1 MKKKRILYCMIFSL
15 FIFLFG
21 SSSAYAMEEED
32 TDEENLAPYIIIL
45 SGDPSVDRFPL
56 KETSVTT
63 DIDGII
69 AETYV
74 VQTYANEGESPINAS
89 YVFPASDNVTIH
101 GMRMIIGDN
110 IVTAKIKEKEEA
122 KEDFEEAKSEGK
134 SASLLEQQRPNV
146 FTMDIANI
154 MPGDNVRIELHYTE
168 LVEPEENIYQF
179 VFPTVVGPR
188 YASPQREES
197 GENAA
202 DKAGED
208 RSDRSAE
215 NTSGN
220 TGEEDGW
227 VETPYLSEGNI
238 PPGKYDITVNLS
250 AGVPI
255 ADIRSTSH
263 DIHVTKNS
271 DGSAKITLASS
282 GKNNSESKSSEN
294 KGSKNN
300 NPNDY
305 AGNRDFI
312 LEYQLTGE
320 KLDCGLM
327 LNKGEEE
334 NYFMLMVQPPERCEI
349 EDIPP
354 REYMFV
360 LDVSGSMCGFPLD
373 TAKDLIKNLVSNLR
387 ETDSFN
393 LMMFSDEA
401 FLMSST
407 SVAANEK
414 NINTAIRLIDEQ
426 QGGGGTELAPALE
439 AALSFLGDQNEAR
452 SVVVITDG
460 YISGEREI
468 FNIIDDNLD
477 KVSFFS
483 FGIGTSVN
491 RYLIDG
497 IAKAGIGESFVVTDS
512 SEASETAERFRTY
525 IESPILTDIQ
535 VTYDGFDVYDVE
547 PKKLPTL
554 FAQRPIVVYG
564 KWRGDLTG
572 TVKITGNNGN
582 GKFVKE
588 IPVDQIKPLKDNDA
602 IRYLWARKKIE
613 RLTDY
618 GINENDPDIKN
629 EVTQIGLKYS
639 MMTPYTSF
647 IAVVDTIR
655 NPEKESRDVNQ
666 PLPLPL
672 QVSDLALGGYRIGS
686 EPGGPV
692 LVLAVVLTFTLTYF
706 IRRKKERGRQI

>member
-1 MKKKRILYCMIFSL
+1 MKKKKTLLCMIFTL
-15 FIFLFG
+15 LIFLMG

-32 TDEENLAPYIIIL
+32 GDEEKVIAPYIIIL

-63 DIDGII
+63 NIDGII

-74 VQTYANEGESPINAS
+74 VQTYANEGETPINAS

-101 GMRMIIGDN
+101 GMQMIIGDN
-110 IVTAKIKEKEEA
+110 IVTAQIKEKEEA

-154 MPGDNVRIELHYTE
+154 MPGDDVRIELHYTE

-188 YASPQREES
+188 YPSPSEAEGDENDNSEDSNS
-197 GENAA
+197 GDDN
-202 DKAGED
+202 
-208 RSDRSAE
+208 
-215 NTSGN
+215 
-220 TGEEDGW
+220 W
-227 VETPYLSEGNI
+227 VETPYLTAGDTL
-238 PPGKYDITVNLS
+238 PGKYDITVNLS

-255 ADIRSTSH
+255 ADVSSKSH
-263 DIHVTKNS
+263 DIRVTKNGDS
-271 DGSAKITLASS
+271 SAKITLS
-282 GKNNSESKSSEN
+282 
-294 KGSKNN
+294 
-300 NPNDY
+300 NPSDY

-312 LEYQLTGE
+312 LEYKLNGE
-320 KLDCGLM
+320 DVNCGLM
-327 LNKGEEE
+327 LNRGDEE
-334 NYFMLMVQPPERCEI
+334 NYFMLMVQPPERCKI

-360 LDVSGSMCGFPLD
+360 LDVSGSMSGFPLD
-373 TAKDLIKNLVSNLR
+373 TAKDLIKNLVGNLR

-393 LMMFSDEA
+393 LMMFSDDA
-401 FLMSST
+401 LLMAPA
-407 SVAANEK
+407 SVAATED
-414 NINTAIRLIDEQ
+414 NIKTAIRLIDEQ
-426 QGGGGTELAPALE
+426 QGGGGTELAPALKG
-439 AALSFLGDQNEAR
+439 ALSFLGDDDEAR

-460 YISGEREI
+460 YISGETEI
-468 FNIIDDNLD
+468 FDIIDDNLD

-512 SEASETAERFRTY
+512 SEAAETAERFRTY

-535 VTYDGFDVYDVE
+535 VSYDGFDVYDVE
-547 PKKLPTL
+547 PQKLPTL

-564 KWRGDLTG
+564 KWRGELTG

-582 GKFVKE
+582 GKFVQE
-588 IPVDQIKPLKDNDA
+588 IPVDQIKPLQDNEA

-618 GINENDPDIKN
+618 GMNENNPDIKK
-629 EVTQIGLKYS
+629 EVTQIGLTYS

-655 NPEKESRDVNQ
+655 NPEKESKDVDQ

-672 QVSDLALGGYRIGS
+672 EVSDLAVGGYRIGS
-686 EPGGPV
+686 EPGD
-692 LVLAVVLTFTLTYF
+692 LILALAAGLAFALTILC
-706 IRRKKERGRQI
+706 RLHNKRKQSC

>member
-1 MKKKRILYCMIFSL
+1 MKKKRTLFCMIFTL
-15 FIFLFG
+15 LIFLLS
-21 SSSAYAMEEED
+21 SSSAYAMEED
-32 TDEENLAPYIIIL
+32 SDEEKVLAPYIILL

-63 DIDGII
+63 NIDGII

-74 VQTYANEGESPINAS
+74 VQTYANEGETPINAS
-89 YVFPASDNVTIH
+89 YVFPASTNVTIH
-101 GMRMIIGDN
+101 GMQMIIGDH

-122 KEDFEEAKSEGK
+122 KEEFEEAKSEGK

-154 MPGDNVRIELHYTE
+154 MPGDDVRIELHYTE

-188 YASPQREES
+188 YASPPETGNNDES
-197 GENAA
+197 ADGSNENNSASSAA
-202 DKAGED
+202 DSSGHTDE
-208 RSDRSAE
+208 E
-215 NTSGN
+215 N
-220 TGEEDGW
+220 DW
-227 VETPYLSEGNI
+227 VETPYLTEGSI

-255 ADIRSTSH
+255 ANIRSTSH
-263 DIHVTKNS
+263 DIRVTKN
-271 DGSAKITLASS
+271 GENSAKITLA
-282 GKNNSESKSSEN
+282 NSA
-294 KGSKNN
+294 GN
-300 NPNDY
+300 NPSDY

-312 LEYQLTGE
+312 LEYQLNGE
-320 KLDCGLM
+320 EVDCGLM
-327 LNKGEEE
+327 LNQGEDE
-334 NYFMLMVQPPERCEI
+334 NYFMLMVQPPERCEV

-360 LDVSGSMCGFPLD
+360 LDVSGSMSGFPLD
-373 TAKDLIKNLVSNLR
+373 TAKDLIKDLVSNLR

-393 LMMFSDEA
+393 LMMFSNEA
-401 FLMSST
+401 FLMAPS

-414 NINTAIRLIDEQ
+414 NIQTAIRLIDEQ
-426 QGGGGTELAPALE
+426 EGGGGTELAPALKG
-439 AALSFLGDQNEAR
+439 ALSFLSDENEAR
-452 SVVVITDG
+452 SVIVITDG
-460 YISGEREI
+460 YISGEKEI
-468 FNIIDDNLD
+468 FDIIDDNLD

-512 SEASETAERFRTY
+512 SEAAETAERFRTY

-547 PKKLPTL
+547 PQKLPTL

-572 TVKITGNNGN
+572 TVKITGHNGN

-588 IPVDQIKPLKDNDA
+588 IPVEQIKPLKDNDA

-618 GINENDPDIKN
+618 GISENDPDIKN
-629 EVTQIGLKYS
+629 EVTQLGLKYS

-647 IAVVDTIR
+647 IAVVETIR
-655 NPEKESRDVNQ
+655 NPEKESKDVNQ
-666 PLPLPL
+666 PQPLPL
-672 QVSDLALGGYRIGS
+672 QVSDLAVGGYRIGS
-686 EPGGPV
+686 EPGDLI
-692 LVLAVVLTFTLTYF
+692 LVLAAILAVTLTCF
-706 IRRKKERGRQI
+706 IRNKRRRTSRAGLS

>member
-1 MKKKRILYCMIFSL
+1 MIFTL
-15 FIFLFG
+15 LIFLLS

-32 TDEENLAPYIIIL
+32 TDEEKVLAPYIIIL

-56 KETSVTT
+56 KETSITT
-63 DIDGII
+63 NIDGII

-74 VQTYANEGESPINAS
+74 VQTYANEGETPINAS
-89 YVFPASDNVTIH
+89 YVFPASANVTIH
-101 GMRMIIGDN
+101 GMQMIIGDH

-122 KEDFEEAKSEGK
+122 KEEFEEAKSEGK

-154 MPGDNVRIELHYTE
+154 MPGDDVRIELHYTE

-188 YASPQREES
+188 YASPLETENNEES
-197 GENAA
+197 ADDGGESSSEHSAADSSGHTNGEN
-202 DKAGED
+202 D
-208 RSDRSAE
+208 
-215 NTSGN
+215 
-220 TGEEDGW
+220 W
-227 VETPYLSEGNI
+227 VETPYLTEGSI

-255 ADIRSTSH
+255 ANIRSTSH
-263 DIHVTKNS
+263 DIRVTKN
-271 DGSAKITLASS
+271 GENSAKITLANS
-282 GKNNSESKSSEN
+282 GSNHSA
-294 KGSKNN
+294 NN
-300 NPNDY
+300 NPSDY

-312 LEYQLTGE
+312 LEYQLNGE
-320 KLDCGLM
+320 EVDCGLM
-327 LNKGEEE
+327 LNQGEDE
-334 NYFMLMVQPPERCEI
+334 NYFMLMVQPPERCEV

-360 LDVSGSMCGFPLD
+360 LDVSGSMSGFPLD
-373 TAKDLIKNLVSNLR
+373 TAKDLIKDLVSNLR

-393 LMMFSDEA
+393 LMMFSNEA
-401 FLMSST
+401 FLMSPS

-414 NINTAIRLIDEQ
+414 NIQTAIRLIDEQ
-426 QGGGGTELAPALE
+426 EGGGGTELAPALKG
-439 AALSFLGDQNEAR
+439 ALSFLGDENEAR
-452 SVVVITDG
+452 SVIVITDG
-460 YISGEREI
+460 YISGEKEI
-468 FNIIDDNLD
+468 FDIIDDNLD

-512 SEASETAERFRTY
+512 SEAAETAERFRTY

-547 PKKLPTL
+547 PQKLPTL

-564 KWRGDLTG
+564 KWRGELTG
-572 TVKITGNNGN
+572 TVKITGNK
-582 GKFVKE
+582 GKGQFVKE
-588 IPVDQIKPLKDNDA
+588 IPVEQLKPLKDNDA

-618 GINENDPDIKN
+618 GISENDPDIKN
-629 EVTQIGLKYS
+629 EVTQLGLKYS

-647 IAVVDTIR
+647 IAVVETIR
-655 NPEKESRDVNQ
+655 NPEKESKDVNQ
-666 PLPLPL
+666 PQPLPL
-672 QVSDLALGGYRIGS
+672 QVSDLAVGGYRIGS
-686 EPGGPV
+686 EPGELI
-692 LVLAVVLTFTLTYF
+692 LVLAAILAVTLTCF
-706 IRRKKERGRQI
+706 IRNKRRRISRTGLS